1 MHLYKVAWRRL
12 SIEMA
17 ISTRQ
22 IYVSTKNVHTEG
34 LPEPQND
41 VAGSYTLA
49 TVTDYDSVW
58 EQGQD
63 TNPNAPFNGGIYRRA
78 ALVKVVRT
86 GDQRS

>member
-1 MHLYKVAWRRL
+1 
-12 SIEMA
+12 MA

-22 IYVSTKNVHTEG
+22 IYVSMKNVRTDG

-58 EQGQD
+58 EPEQD
-63 TNPNAPFNGGIYRRA
+63 TSAGQGGGIYRRA
-78 ALVKVVRT
+78 AYVKVVRT

>member
-1 MHLYKVAWRRL
+1 
-12 SIEMA
+12 MA

-22 IYVSTKNVHTEG
+22 IYVSRKNVRTDG
-34 LPEPQND
+34 LPGDPQND

-58 EQGQD
+58 EPQQDVSASQG
-63 TNPNAPFNGGIYRRA
+63 GGTYRRA